1 MVSEVSERKDDP
13 KDKTGVGEAW
23 RFKVSALADPRGG
36 IHEVINDCAYMMA
49 CYSDPPQAERNLV
62 VGRFTGDPSLRSG

>member
-23 RFKVSALADPRGG
+23 RFKVSALADPLGG
-36 IHEVINDCAYMMA
+36 IHEAINDCAYIKEFRQ
-49 CYSDPPQAERNLV
+49 YRRQRKER
-62 VGRFTGDPSLRSG
+62 DHD